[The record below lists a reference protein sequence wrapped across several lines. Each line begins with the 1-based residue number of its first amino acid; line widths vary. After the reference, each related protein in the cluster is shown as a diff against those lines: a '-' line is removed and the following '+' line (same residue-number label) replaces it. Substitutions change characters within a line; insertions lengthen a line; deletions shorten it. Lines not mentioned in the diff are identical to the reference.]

1 MLKPPHVSRGAS
13 LMLAAALFLL
23 DQGAK
28 WLVAGSLRL
37 GEVRSVIP
45 GLFNLTHLQN
55 RGAAFGLFA
64 DSDSPAV
71 RAVLIAFSVAAL
83 LLVLFLLWRGVS
95 SRWTGWGLGLI
106 LGGALGNLLDRV
118 RAGSVVDFLDFHLAG
133 YHWPAFNLADSA
145 VVIGALLLMIEVLRP
160 HRHES
165 TEA

>member
-1 MLKPPHVSRGAS
+1 MLRPPHVSRGAS
-13 LMLAAALFLL
+13 LMLAAAVFLL

-28 WLVAGSLRL
+28 WLVAGSMRV
-37 GEVRSVIP
+37 GEARSVVP
-45 GLFNLTHLQN
+45 GFFNLTHLHN

-71 RAVLIAFSVAAL
+71 RALLIAFSLAAL
-83 LLVLFLLWRGVS
+83 ALVFYLLWLGVS

-118 RAGSVVDFLDFHLAG
+118 RAGRVVDFLDFHLAG

-145 VVIGALLLMIEVLRP
+145 VVIGALLLMVEVLRP
-160 HRHES
+160 HRHE
-165 TEA
+165 TGEV